1 MPHLWTWRPSGASSR
16 RLGGRV
22 SSAWV
27 RSSGGGRTAP
37 SARCSDSEPMRT
49 SSHERLLR
57 RPQTKGGLRG
67 GRRYVQGP
75 GGSHLLREPL
85 LGQTI
90 RRQGRARRILGSE
103 EETRLCSEARRE
115 GKEAPCRRS
124 RGTPLPHPSGTPRL
138 HRGYDRT
145 RCKSLHHVSRHSPHR
160 LHEEKG
166 GRIATER
173 DEFERAAWRV
183 MVAEE
188 IVAERLVFVDECG
201 THTSLAPIY
210 GYAPRGERLYLTV
223 PRGRGKNTTLLSS
236 MSVEGMGPS
245 LAVEGATTA
254 RVFETYVEKVLSPR
268 LREGQIV
275 VMDNLGAHRP
285 KRIREL
291 IEQQGCGLL
300 YLPAYS
306 PDYNPIEEAFAKIK
320 NLLRKARARSK
331 EALVE
336 AIGAALSAV
345 SAAEVRGFFEH
356 AGYRLTGHLL

>member
-1 MPHLWTWRPSGASSR
+1 
-16 RLGGRV
+16 
-22 SSAWV
+22 
-27 RSSGGGRTAP
+27 
-37 SARCSDSEPMRT
+37 
-49 SSHERLLR
+49 
-57 RPQTKGGLRG
+57 
-67 GRRYVQGP
+67 
-75 GGSHLLREPL
+75 
-85 LGQTI
+85 
-90 RRQGRARRILGSE
+90 
-103 EETRLCSEARRE
+103 
-115 GKEAPCRRS
+115 
-124 RGTPLPHPSGTPRL
+124 
-138 HRGYDRT
+138 
-145 RCKSLHHVSRHSPHR
+145 
-160 LHEEKG
+160 
-166 GRIATER
+166 
-173 DEFERAAWRV
+173 

-210 GYAPRGERLYLTV
+210 GYALRGERLYLAV

-254 RVFETYVEKVLSPR
+254 RVFETYVEKVLLPR

-291 IEQQGCGLL
+291 IEQRDCELL

-331 EALVE
+331 ETLVE